1 MKALTS
7 EVSLHVFA
15 FELPDGTA
23 RVLKIETLDI
33 SPFACLEEG
42 FGGVWF
48 EVSVRASLRCLKVPA
63 DRVAPALQLTSAE
76 FNRKSASCKLLAPPS
91 ATANDAPVAP
101 ELFES
106 NPVNSKNENSLT
118 PAWA

>member
-1 MKALTS
+1 LIYIIEIPIHLRVRFLTMS
-7 EVSLHVFA
+7 
-15 FELPDGTA
+15 
-23 RVLKIETLDI
+23 
-33 SPFACLEEG
+33 
-42 FGGVWF
+42 
-48 EVSVRASLRCLKVPA
+48 
-63 DRVAPALQLTSAE
+63 RVAVTQTIFKVLPVG